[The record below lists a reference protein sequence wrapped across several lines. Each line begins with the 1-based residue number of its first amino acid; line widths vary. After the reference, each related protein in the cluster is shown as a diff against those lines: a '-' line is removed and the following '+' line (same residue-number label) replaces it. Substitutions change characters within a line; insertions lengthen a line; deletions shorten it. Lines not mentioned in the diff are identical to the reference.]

1 MALIPLKEWAE
12 RENINPATA
21 RQKALRGTI
30 PTVKMGRDWFI
41 EESTKNTDKRIKNGK
56 YLNFRTKEN

>member
-30 PTVKMGRDWFI
+30 PAVKMGRDWFI
-41 EESTKNTDKRIKNGK
+41 EENEKNADKRVKNGK
-56 YLNFRTKEN
+56 YMKVRG

>member
-30 PTVKMGRDWFI
+30 PAVKMGRDWFI
-41 EESTKNTDKRIKNGK
+41 DENVKNADKRVKNGK
-56 YLNFRTKEN
+56 YMKVRD

>member
-30 PTVKMGRDWFI
+30 PAVKMGA
-41 EESTKNTDKRIKNGK
+41 G
-56 YLNFRTKEN
+56 LVH

>member
-12 RENINPATA
+12 RENIKPATA

-30 PTVKMGRDWFI
+30 PAVKMGRDWFI
-41 EESTKNTDKRIKNGK
+41 DENVKNADKRVKNGK
-56 YLNFRTKEN
+56 YMKVRD